1 MSSETDDTG
10 SYYDAVGEMAA
21 PVEDQDLGGRREE
34 AQGWDNDAVAAA
46 TDTGRQVLAAFVKHA
61 KERPREEAIEALQQ
75 LPSDTVLSVALVG
88 TTLAMEIEDYKDQLA
103 RADDKLG
110 QAKDKL
116 AQANQRIEELEAAGS
131 KAQEFE
137 SRCLDL
143 EQRSITYRR
152 DYQELD
158 SKMADA
164 RQQIETLREQL
175 TKARR
180 GTMFESAAGAD
191 ERRES
196 PTVEQDKKRS
206 DENRPRRRTTML
218 ISGDS
223 RTK

>member
-34 AQGWDNDAVAAA
+34 AQGWDDDAVAAA
-46 TDTGRQVLAAFVKHA
+46 TDTGRQVLAAFVKYA

-110 QAKDKL
+110 QAEDKL
-116 AQANQRIEELEAAGS
+116 AQANQRIAELEAAGS

-137 SRCLDL
+137 SRCRDL
-143 EQRSITYRR
+143 EQRADTYRR

-158 SKMADA
+158 SKMTDA
-164 RQQIETLREQL
+164 RQEIETLRDQL
-175 TKARR
+175 VKARR
-180 GTMFESAAGAD
+180 GTMFESPAGD
-191 ERRES
+191 DDRRES
-196 PTVEQDKKRS
+196 ATMEGGNKRR
-206 DENRPRRRTTML
+206 ETF
-218 ISGDS
+218 
-223 RTK
+223 